1 MFNRFSYLADL
12 FKRKTTRFDH
22 FSMHLDSFVL
32 LELQSYENQWK
43 KHLRTSAE
51 NHLTV
56 PTVSKQGKKSSPNDG
71 LFSHTHTQKKIFRF
85 VS

>member
-1 MFNRFSYLADL
+1 
-12 FKRKTTRFDH
+12 
-22 FSMHLDSFVL
+22 MHLDSFVL